1 MRAIQGGRISS
12 GFSQADVANDM
23 VAGTGAFAGMPRR
36 NKVHELANLYPEN
49 LHIVERRR
57 ASIRSIVDFPGKREL
72 VGLLGSGTRSVANII
87 LAAYGL
93 TDTSLLRERHVRLG
107 GDPDAE
113 GRTRRIYL
121 RCRGTPA
128 RAVKT
133 LIRDPIFIFVS
144 PHSAHQLPS

>member
-1 MRAIQGGRISS
+1 LIVISLATAGITRLRGWQGLRCPPTTQSSEGSAANVRAIQGGRISS

-57 ASIRSIVDFPGKREL
+57 AGIRSIVDFPGKRESM
-72 VGLLGSGTRSVANII
+72 GLLGSGTRSVANII

-93 TDTSLLRERHVRLG
+93 TDISFISVN
-107 GDPDAE
+107 
-113 GRTRRIYL
+113 
-121 RCRGTPA
+121 GTA
-128 RAVKT
+128 
-133 LIRDPIFIFVS
+133 D
-144 PHSAHQLPS
+144 